1 MLFVENSEDRPD
13 SEVLKPTAP
22 GSIPG
27 SGSLFLGNLVE
38 VTTNRQQVV
47 ILPPFSV
54 HSRPRGS
61 CQIRF
66 RLDGAP
72 QSVSTGTKNKR
83 EAESQARAILTRWL
97 IAQGK
102 TTARGKTGLQAE
114 IAAFLETQYANLKPS
129 TRDEAELILRRFAEC
144 FPVAHAQDVTPEVF
158 KRGAGKLKGKA
169 AAKYWANIL
178 STVRRFSR
186 SLVEAGK
193 LAQDFTAGIPMPPKG
208 SFKIREETWTDA
220 ELDAALAAL
229 VPFDAEVLMV
239 MRWTG
244 MDTADLWA
252 FQRKHMVK
260 DETGAWMIR
269 KRREKGKSDAETIL
283 QPIGSKA
290 LPILKARYDSTR
302 HPEDRLFGNAFASIR
317 SFNTSL
323 MGRIR
328 RATAPLGLPLKNLK
342 ALRHTF
348 ATYHAERGVPLDVL
362 RKWMGHAKDSRTLD
376 RVYVHRAST
385 ARFMD

>member
-1 MLFVENSEDRPD
+1 MDFVENETDSRISEALAE
-13 SEVLKPTAP
+13 SNP

-27 SGSLFLGNLVE
+27 SGSLFLEKLEE

-54 HSRPRGS
+54 HARPRGS

-66 RLDGAP
+66 RLDGVP

-83 EAESQARAILTRWL
+83 QAEAQAQAVLTRWL
-97 IAQGK
+97 IAHGK
-102 TTARGKTGLQAE
+102 TTAKGKTSLQA
-114 IAAFLETQYANLKPS
+114 AAAGFLDTQYANLKPS
-129 TRDEAELILRRFAEC
+129 TRDEAELILRRFQEC
-144 FPVAHAQDVTPEVF
+144 FPVPNVQDITPELF
-158 KRGAGKLKGKA
+158 KARAGKLKGA
-169 AAKYWANIL
+169 AAPKYWANIL
-178 STVRRFSR
+178 STCRRFAR
-186 SLVEAGK
+186 SLVAEGN
-193 LAQDFTAGIPMPPKG
+193 LVQDFTAGIPMPPKG
-208 SFKIREETWTDA
+208 SFNVREETWTEE
-220 ELDAALAAL
+220 ELEATLAA
-229 VPFDAEVLMV
+229 VAPFDAEVLTV

-244 MDTADLWA
+244 MDTADVFALR
-252 FQRKHMVK
+252 RKHLVK
-260 DETGAWMIR
+260 DETGAWMIK

-283 QPIGSKA
+283 QPLGSKA

-302 HPEDRLFGNAFASIR
+302 HPEDRLFGDAFASIR

-323 MGRIR
+323 MGRVR

>member
-1 MLFVENSEDRPD
+1 VID
-13 SEVLKPTAP
+13 K
-22 GSIPG
+22 
-27 SGSLFLGNLVE
+27 
-38 VTTNRQQVV
+38 QVV

-54 HSRPRGS
+54 HARPRGS

-66 RLDGAP
+66 RLDGVP

-83 EAESQARAILTRWL
+83 QAESQAQAILTRWL
-97 IAQGK
+97 IAHGK
-102 TTARGKTGLQAE
+102 TTAKGKTSLE
-114 IAAFLETQYANLKPS
+114 AAVAGFLDTQYANLKPS
-129 TRDEAELILRRFAEC
+129 TRDEAELILRRFQEC
-144 FPVAHAQDVTPEVF
+144 FPVPNVQDITPEVF
-158 KRGAGKLKGKA
+158 KARAGKLKGA
-169 AAKYWANIL
+169 AAPKYWANIL
-178 STVRRFSR
+178 STCRRFSR
-186 SLVEAGK
+186 SLVAEGK
-193 LAQDFTAGIPMPPKG
+193 IVQDFTAGIPMPPKG
-208 SFKIREETWTDA
+208 SFKIREETWTDS
-220 ELDAALAAL
+220 ELEATLAA
-229 VPFDAEVLMV
+229 VAPFDAEVLTV

-244 MDTADLWA
+244 MDTADVAELR
-252 FQRKHMVK
+252 RKHLVK
-260 DETGAWMIR
+260 DEAGAWVIR

-283 QPIGSKA
+283 QPLGSKV
-290 LPILKARYDSTR
+290 LPILMDRYNTTR
-302 HPEDRLFGNAFASIR
+302 YPEDKLFGDAFASIR

-323 MGRIR
+323 MGRVR